1 MCIYVYITLQREC
14 DLFNVHRIWALQLDL
29 PTGVPD
35 TMVAFWDEYK
45 PKNHNLTTL
54 LHQGL
59 LTPLFFLDHPSPLF
73 KIS

>member
-1 MCIYVYITLQREC
+1 MCISLYNETVISSICT
-14 DLFNVHRIWALQLDL
+14 VHRIWALQLDL